1 MKPGGLLIGAIGADL
16 GMTPDRADDLG
27 IRWEVVS
34 VRPSTADLTELVKL
48 VDAGRLTVHVDQTVP
63 LAEAAKAHEL
73 LADGHVT
80 GKLVL
85 VP

>member
-1 MKPGGLLIGAIGADL
+1 VLIGAIGAQL
-16 GMTPDRADDLG
+16 GMTPERADELG

-34 VRPSTADLTELVKL
+34 VRPSPADLAQLVKL
-48 VDAGRLTVHVDQTVP
+48 VDAGQLRVHVDQTVP
-63 LAEAAKAHEL
+63 LAEATKAHEL